1 MFGIGGFELFLIL
14 LFGFLIFG
22 PDKLPAMAKTLGKA
36 INKFRS
42 AQEEMNKVLKTEV
55 YDPTSDEPF
64 KNPLEALSKVGEIG
78 KDDKEE
84 KTESFSERKAR
95 YDKERAAK
103 KAAEAEKAGAA
114 ETTATTA
121 AAATATAAAAKPVAK
136 PDGSFA
142 KPEEPKAAETA
153 KPAAKP
159 ESTAAK
165 PKPSPDELYGTKP
178 AAKKPATK
186 PTAAKAAAASKSAA
200 KPTAKTDAEKAAARS
215 AAAKKAAATRAANR
229 KAARRSGRQGQQERE
244 GGVSHARRTGTN
256 APIRSPGRAPHAPGA
271 HHRLPCH
278 RRSRVLHGNAYYQPV
293 LASADFSVSAGGY
306 RWFVGGHD
314 RARSVRGV
322 CDSFQDIDLDLGR
335 CLFSR
340 YPMADSCVLS
350 AGAQAERAQVVR
362 SHVCRGRELV
372 YIRHDLLLSHY
383 SRSRVSVA
391 DGSGC
396 RSG

>member
-84 KTESFSERKAR
+84 
-95 YDKERAAK
+95 
-103 KAAEAEKAGAA
+103 
-114 ETTATTA
+114 
-121 AAATATAAAAKPVAK
+121 KPVAK

-229 KAARRSGRQGQQERE
+229 KAA
-244 GGVSHARRTGTN
+244 
-256 APIRSPGRAPHAPGA
+256 
-271 HHRLPCH
+271 
-278 RRSRVLHGNAYYQPV
+278 
-293 LASADFSVSAGGY
+293 
-306 RWFVGGHD
+306 
-314 RARSVRGV
+314 
-322 CDSFQDIDLDLGR
+322 
-335 CLFSR
+335 
-340 YPMADSCVLS
+340 
-350 AGAQAERAQVVR
+350 AEAAAKANKNEK
-362 SHVCRGRELV
+362 GE
-372 YIRHDLLLSHY
+372 
-383 SRSRVSVA
+383 
-391 DGSGC
+391 
-396 RSG
+396 